1 MSKIQI
7 HGHTIDLSHTD
18 KVFFPESGITKGD
31 LIDYYRKIG
40 DIMIPHMKDR
50 PVTMHRF
57 PDGIQEEGF
66 YQKEMPEYYPSWID
80 HVTIKK
86 KENGEN
92 VQAMCNHPA
101 TLIYLANQG
110 VITPHVWL
118 SRIDNLHKP
127 DKLVFDLDP
136 PADDFESV
144 RFAAHALYKMLHDM
158 EVKCYIMTTG
168 SKGLHVV
175 IPLDCSASFDVV
187 RSFAEALGTRVAALH
202 PERLTM
208 AQRKKKRGNRL
219 FLDMLRNSYAQT
231 SVTPYAV
238 RALEKAP
245 VATPLHWKELHN
257 KDLHSQTYTISSI
270 FRRLGQKE
278 DPWKD
283 MGTQSYAIDDLK
295 DRLQDLDS
303 SIDGLT

>member
-1 MSKIQI
+1 MSEIQI
-7 HGHTIDLSHTD
+7 DGHTIDLSHTE
-18 KVFFPESGITKGD
+18 KVIFPESGITKGD
-31 LIDYYRKIG
+31 LIEYYRKIG

-66 YQKEMPEYYPSWID
+66 YQKEMPEYYPSWMD

-92 VQAMCNHPA
+92 VQVVCNHPA
-101 TLIYLANQG
+101 TLVYLANQG

-118 SRIDNLHKP
+118 SRIDSLHQP

-136 PADDFESV
+136 PDDDFESV
-144 RFAAHALYKMLHDM
+144 RFAAHALQQMFQAL
-158 EVKCYIMTTG
+158 EVTCFVMTTG
-168 SKGLHVV
+168 SQGLHVV
-175 IPLDCSASFDVV
+175 IPLDGSASFHEV
-187 RSFAEALGTRVAALH
+187 RSFAQALGTRVAAIH
-202 PERLTM
+202 PDRLTM
-208 AQRKKKRGNRL
+208 AQRKKKRGNRI

-231 SVTPYAV
+231 SVAPYAV
-238 RALEKAP
+238 RALEGAP
-245 VATPLHWKELHN
+245 VATPLHWKELQN
-257 KDLHSQTYTISSI
+257 QDIHSQTHTISSI

-283 MGTQSYAIDDLK
+283 MGKDVHAIGDLK
-295 DRLQDLDS
+295 SRMQDPE
-303 SIDGLT
+303 